1 MTNAQCPMI
10 TFAFS
15 LFTFALR
22 RIEGLKEEMRE
33 CVNALIKTHEIK
45 TR

>member
-1 MTNAQCPMI
+1 MANDQCPMT

-15 LFTFALR
+15 LFTFALP

-33 CVNALIKTHEIK
+33 CFNA
-45 TR
+45 

>member
-1 MTNAQCPMI
+1 MTNAQCPMT

-33 CVNALIKTHEIK
+33 CFNA
-45 TR
+45 